1 MLNQYGDS
9 LKFCYG
15 LDFGFVADPTA
26 IICCAVNEET
36 KELWIYDGFDK
47 RGMTNEEIYKQ
58 LVEMQIHKAEIY
70 CDCAEQ
76 KSIEEWE
83 EGHTHLESFNMAK
96 TIIDNVIKH
105 KKPKTK
111 NLYLLQSHIRLTDDP
126 SYVKFINELV
136 DAKKNKRKTSYRN
149 GKQSVELENVDRPF
163 DDVYPKGSSN
173 IAYIV

>member
-1 MLNQYGDS
+1 MRDEKVGSKKEKYDNSQKVYEKQNYII
-9 LKFCYG
+9 LK
-15 LDFGFVADPTA
+15 V
-26 IICCAVNEET
+26 
-36 KELWIYDGFDK
+36 
-47 RGMTNEEIYKQ
+47 
-58 LVEMQIHKAEIY
+58 
-70 CDCAEQ
+70 
-76 KSIEEWE
+76 KSGKKIGYIAYNTRKEWE

-149 GKQSVELENVDRPF
+149 ERH
-163 DDVYPKGSSN
+163 
-173 IAYIV
+173 IVKER

>member
-1 MLNQYGDS
+1 MDMRDERVGSKKEKHDNSQKVYEKEHYII
-9 LKFCYG
+9 LK
-15 LDFGFVADPTA
+15 V
-26 IICCAVNEET
+26 
-36 KELWIYDGFDK
+36 
-47 RGMTNEEIYKQ
+47 
-58 LVEMQIHKAEIY
+58 
-70 CDCAEQ
+70 
-76 KSIEEWE
+76 KSGKKIGYIAYNTRKEWE

-149 GKQSVELENVDRPF
+149 ERYNVKER
-163 DDVYPKGSSN
+163 
-173 IAYIV
+173 

>member
-1 MLNQYGDS
+1 MRDERVGSKKEKHDNSQKVYEKEHYII
-9 LKFCYG
+9 LK
-15 LDFGFVADPTA
+15 V
-26 IICCAVNEET
+26 
-36 KELWIYDGFDK
+36 
-47 RGMTNEEIYKQ
+47 
-58 LVEMQIHKAEIY
+58 
-70 CDCAEQ
+70 
-76 KSIEEWE
+76 KSGKKIGYIAYNTRKEWE

-149 GKQSVELENVDRPF
+149 ERYNVKER
-163 DDVYPKGSSN
+163 
-173 IAYIV
+173 

>member
-1 MLNQYGDS
+1 MRDERVGSKKEKHDNSQKVYEKEHYII
-9 LKFCYG
+9 LK
-15 LDFGFVADPTA
+15 V
-26 IICCAVNEET
+26 
-36 KELWIYDGFDK
+36 
-47 RGMTNEEIYKQ
+47 
-58 LVEMQIHKAEIY
+58 
-70 CDCAEQ
+70 
-76 KSIEEWE
+76 KSGKKIGYIAYNTRKEWE

-149 GKQSVELENVDRPF
+149 ERHNVKER
-163 DDVYPKGSSN
+163 
-173 IAYIV
+173 

>member
-1 MLNQYGDS
+1 MRDERVRNKKEKYDNSQKVYEKQNYII
-9 LKFCYG
+9 LK
-15 LDFGFVADPTA
+15 V
-26 IICCAVNEET
+26 
-36 KELWIYDGFDK
+36 
-47 RGMTNEEIYKQ
+47 
-58 LVEMQIHKAEIY
+58 
-70 CDCAEQ
+70 
-76 KSIEEWE
+76 KSGKKIGYIAYNTRKEWE

-149 GKQSVELENVDRPF
+149 ERH
-163 DDVYPKGSSN
+163 
-173 IAYIV
+173 IVKER

>member
-1 MLNQYGDS
+1 MRDERVGSKKEKYDNSQKVYEKEHYII
-9 LKFCYG
+9 LK
-15 LDFGFVADPTA
+15 V
-26 IICCAVNEET
+26 
-36 KELWIYDGFDK
+36 
-47 RGMTNEEIYKQ
+47 
-58 LVEMQIHKAEIY
+58 
-70 CDCAEQ
+70 
-76 KSIEEWE
+76 KSGKKIGYIAYNTRKEWE

-149 GKQSVELENVDRPF
+149 ERR
-163 DDVYPKGSSN
+163 
-173 IAYIV
+173 IVKER